1 MLVEPSL
8 QLRPLAGAE
17 PGIMLGKYGAFSW
30 FRPIKSCRD
39 PACRN
44 MGRAVLRYGTP
55 GRLASSSS
63 AILVWS
69 IGSGA
74 NSVIRRGS
82 RTRPCRLRVTGNT
95 GAGICPAELDVNR
108 AGQRSRAECGHMVQA
123 ARLTVECRLIQS
135 VSE

>member
-30 FRPIKSCRD
+30 FRPIKSCRE

-69 IGSGA
+69 IVSDA

-82 RTRPCRLRVTGNT
+82 RTPALPFAPHGNT
-95 GAGICPAELDVNR
+95 GAGNAP
-108 AGQRSRAECGHMVQA
+108 QSWTWTVQDNA
-123 ARLTVECRLIQS
+123 AC
-135 VSE
+135 

>member
-1 MLVEPSL
+1 MLVEPPL
-8 QLRPLAGAE
+8 QLDVRPLAGAE

-69 IGSGA
+69 VGSDA
-74 NSVIRRGS
+74 NSVIGRGV
-82 RTRPCRLRVTGNT
+82 REPLPCRLRLTGNT
-95 GAGICPAELDVNR
+95 GAGNAPAELDVNR

-123 ARLTVECRLIQS
+123 RQTLG
-135 VSE
+135 